1 MPGSDAQVV
10 VVTGASSGIGRATAL
25 AFAQQQAS
33 LALVGRDRN
42 ALTAVSEECR
52 ALGARSQVF
61 EVDLTD
67 LVAVERLRVDVVS
80 EFGRIDVWVSCA
92 AVLLFGRFLDI
103 PPEAFARVINTNFLG
118 CVNGSRVALSQ
129 FRAQDDRG
137 ILINTSSLLGV
148 MGEPYVSA
156 YVATKFAIRGFTA
169 CLRQEYRDAP
179 GIRICL
185 VMPAAV
191 DTPIYSKAGNYFGR
205 QARSIVPV
213 LAPER
218 VARKIVRLTR
228 RPRRETAVGI
238 YGHLLKW
245 FAAIAPMTLERLVAR
260 AGPALQFKPDAHSS
274 GAGNLFESHGP
285 QQVDGGW
292 RKYWAAKLYGQRR

>member
-1 MPGSDAQVV
+1 MPGPDAQVV

-25 AFAQQQAS
+25 AFAQQRAS
-33 LALVGRDRN
+33 LALVARDIN
-42 ALTAVSEECR
+42 ALTAVGEECR

-67 LVAVERLRVDVVS
+67 LVAVERLRTGVVS
-80 EFGRIDVWVSCA
+80 EFGRSDGWVSCA

-103 PPEAFARVINTNFLG
+103 PPDAFARVINTNFLG
-118 CVNGSRVALSQ
+118 CVNGSRAALTQ
-129 FRAQDDRG
+129 FRAQDNRG
-137 ILINTSSLLGV
+137 VLINTSSLLGV

-205 QARSIVPV
+205 EARSIFPV

-218 VARKIVRLTR
+218 VASKIVRLAE
-228 RPRRETAVGI
+228 RPRREAVVGI
-238 YGHLLKW
+238 YSHLLKW
-245 FAAIAPMTLERLVAR
+245 VAAIAPMTLERLVAR
-260 AGPALQFKPDAHSS
+260 AGPALQFKRAAES
-274 GAGNLFESHGP
+274 GSTGNLFESQDP
-285 QQVDGGW
+285 QRVNGGW
-292 RKYWAAKLYGQRR
+292 KEYWAAKLRWQRH